1 MTSIKGR
8 LRAPTMIL
16 AAGAALAVVGGISQ
30 GWGSAISLMVVA
42 IAAAVYFYAA
52 GRRDSDWGALIGGR
66 ADERQALI
74 DTRAEA
80 LAGTAVYAAAVIGAI
95 VALALRGPGHWRSY
109 WPFGL
114 IIVVGTVSY
123 WRRGREAGF
132 GALISGRADERQALI
147 RTRALARTVSA
158 MGRAALIGV
167 LIVIALG
174 FHRHLASYWSCQLL
188 IIVGA
193 VGYLAGL
200 RVYGAHGAEYTGP
213 GEDAEERAPTPSR
226 Y

>member
-42 IAAAVYFYAA
+42 IAAAVYSYAA
-52 GRRDSDWGALIGGR
+52 GRRDSDWGALIGDR

-74 DTRAEA
+74 NTRAEA
-80 LAGTAVYAAAVIGAI
+80 LSGTAVYAAAVIGAI
-95 VALALRGPGHWRSY
+95 VALALNGPGHWGSY

-123 WRRGREAGF
+123 
-132 GALISGRADERQALI
+132 
-147 RTRALARTVSA
+147 
-158 MGRAALIGV
+158 
-167 LIVIALG
+167 
-174 FHRHLASYWSCQLL
+174 
-188 IIVGA
+188 
-193 VGYLAGL
+193 
-200 RVYGAHGAEYTGP
+200 
-213 GEDAEERAPTPSR
+213 
-226 Y
+226 